1 VSDRPLYRLI
11 FRPEPGERIPDPIRL
26 RKLLKILLRGYG
38 FRCLAVEELPP
49 VAQAVTEGTQ
59 TANRPSGEL
68 DAPAS
73 L

>member
-38 FRCLAVEELPP
+38 FRAVRIEELSS
-49 VAQAVTEGTQ
+49 VAQETSQGIQAG
-59 TANRPSGEL
+59 NRPFGEL
-68 DAPAS
+68 DSLAS